1 MAVKFPQRLREISEY
16 IFQLFAKT
24 ANAQPMG
31 ELCEWLGIRAGDT
44 YYVNKY
50 LNGEYKIHAGFF
62 AGMRYLKTA
71 YGSGLMPKLM
81 GTYEAQVHPWLTNVG
96 KKYSTVLN
104 IGSAEGDYAVGLAWK
119 FPNLNVIAYDIS
131 PQARNLCGQLMR
143 LNQVKN
149 VAIRS
154 LFTAG
159 DMTKYRGPTL
169 IICDVEGE
177 EINLL
182 DPQKHP
188 ALLNFDYI
196 IETHDHIRPVT
207 NRLISKFRQTH
218 THTVITA
225 GKRKQET
232 HPEYKKIP
240 PSIFSH
246 LTDENR
252 KSRNPKWLRLQRKK

>member
-159 DMTKYRGPTL
+159 
-169 IICDVEGE
+169 
-177 EINLL
+177 
-182 DPQKHP
+182 
-188 ALLNFDYI
+188 
-196 IETHDHIRPVT
+196 
-207 NRLISKFRQTH
+207 
-218 THTVITA
+218 
-225 GKRKQET
+225 
-232 HPEYKKIP
+232 
-240 PSIFSH
+240 
-246 LTDENR
+246 
-252 KSRNPKWLRLQRKK
+252 